1 MSHDIDSRYDSI
13 ECRNR
18 IAALYIPLLAISM
31 EVLHMLHG
39 YEADNKEGLIDESV
53 AAAIST
59 SSVNQRSMSSL
70 EQVGIF
76 GLSNTP
82 QLE

>member
-1 MSHDIDSRYDSI
+1 MKVLKDVILSHDIDSRYDSI

-18 IAALYIPLLAISM
+18 IASLYLPLMAIAM

-39 YEADNKEGLIDESV
+39 YEADKEGLIDESV
-53 AAAIST
+53 ATAIST

-70 EQVGIF
+70 EQVW
-76 GLSNTP
+76 NVV
-82 QLE
+82 